1 VSTARYIARGLGRG
15 AARMRAAAEGI
26 TLVELLVVLTIL
38 GLMAAIVIPTFAR
51 FGFFSRNETQLGA
64 RELYKVL
71 SATRVL
77 AATNRVDTAVAYA
90 VTSKRQDSLTGEY
103 PKSIESY
110 AVVQNVPEGY
120 KLLGVDGNEVTDKST
135 RALAFVPVE
144 GMQEA
149 ATFRPMPQG
158 TALLAQDAYGDGENP
173 LRGSLKGIHIYLG
186 EYEYDPSQR
195 YWLFRASEELTQ
207 ADGTYDFPAHVFTPS
222 GRMEWSNS
230 DKERREINVGYP
242 PDADPVE
249 RFASPD
255 SVDPQNVRL
264 SDFRTI
270 KLELY
275 RGTGRVQIVR
285 EES

>member
-1 VSTARYIARGLGRG
+1 MSTARYIARGLGRG

-26 TLVELLVVLTIL
+26 TLVELLLVLVIL

-51 FGFFSRNETQLGA
+51 FGFFSRNETQQGA

-71 SATRVL
+71 SMTRVL

-90 VTSKRQDSLTGEY
+90 VTSNKPDSLTGQFV
-103 PKSIESY
+103 KTIESY

-120 KLLGVDGNEVTDKST
+120 KLVDVDGNQVTDEW
-135 RALAFVPVE
+135 AFVPVE

-149 ATFRPMPQG
+149 ATFRVIPQG
-158 TALLAQDAYGDGENP
+158 TALLAEDAYGDGENP
-173 LRGSLKGIHIYLG
+173 LIGSLKPIRIYLG

-195 YWLFRASEELTQ
+195 YWLFRASEKLTQ
-207 ADGTYDFPAHVFTPS
+207 VDGTYDFPAHIFTPS
-222 GRMEWSNS
+222 GRMEWSKA
-230 DKERREINVGYP
+230 DRERREINVGYP
-242 PDADPVE
+242 PDADPIE

-255 SVDPQNVRL
+255 SVDPQNVKL

-270 KLELY
+270 RLELY
-275 RGTGRVQIVR
+275 RATGRVQIVQD
-285 EES
+285 